1 MTSSSGPGEIVP
13 NCYGMMVPVVF
24 YAFQAQA
31 GRPFILVAAHAIQ
44 APGLLPLVT
53 ELTRH
58 RDALA
63 SYGADI
69 VVVVRQD
76 YESMAA
82 QDLSAFSG
90 VTLVSCYDPGF
101 FPAMALAPGQT
112 SVLVI
117 DRSLRIVE
125 RFDHLG
131 PDVPSSAI
139 AAITT
144 LPGEPP
150 QDVSMPAPVLIIHH
164 LLDHALCRRLI
175 TRFEE
180 GGNFDSGMASV
191 DAAGAA
197 SYKIDHA
204 KKRRRDHL
212 LEPGEQLHDEV
223 AATLMRR
230 VGAEIKK
237 AFHIDIAHID
247 RLIIAR
253 YDDDGGH
260 FGRHRDNAAPGVA
273 FRQFALSVNLNAG
286 EFDGGSLSF
295 PEYND
300 HRYSLPT
307 GSGMIFSSSLLHQVS
322 PVTRGSRYVLLT
334 FLHDEAAELR
344 RLAGA

>member
-1 MTSSSGPGEIVP
+1 MTSSYGPGEIVP

-31 GRPFILVAAHAIQ
+31 GRPFILVAAHAVQ
-44 APGLLPLVT
+44 APGLLPLVR
-53 ELTRH
+53 ELTQQREF
-58 RDALA
+58 LA
-63 SYGADI
+63 SKGADI

-82 QDLSAFSG
+82 QDLSGFAG
-90 VTLVSCYDPGF
+90 VTLLACYDPGF

-112 SVLVI
+112 TTLVV

-125 RFDHLG
+125 RFDQINQ
-131 PDVPSSAI
+131 DVAPSAI
-139 AAITT
+139 AAIAA
-144 LPGEPP
+144 LPIEAP
-150 QDVSMPAPVLIIHH
+150 QDVFMPAPVLMIHH
-164 LLDHALCRRLI
+164 LLDRNFCRRLI

-197 SYKIDHA
+197 SYKIDHG

-212 LEPGEQLHDEV
+212 LEPGEALHDEV
-223 AATLMRR
+223 HAVLMRR
-230 VGAEIKK
+230 CSAEIKK
-237 AFHIDIAHID
+237 VFHIDIAHID

-260 FGRHRDNAAPGVA
+260 FAKHRDNAAPGVA

-286 EFDGGSLSF
+286 EFEGGTLNF
-295 PEYND
+295 PEYNN
-300 HRYSLPT
+300 HRYCLPT
-307 GSGMIFSSSLLHQVS
+307 GAGMIFSSSLLHQVS
-322 PVTRGSRYVLLT
+322 PVTKGSRYALLT
-334 FLHDEAAELR
+334 FLHDEAAEQR